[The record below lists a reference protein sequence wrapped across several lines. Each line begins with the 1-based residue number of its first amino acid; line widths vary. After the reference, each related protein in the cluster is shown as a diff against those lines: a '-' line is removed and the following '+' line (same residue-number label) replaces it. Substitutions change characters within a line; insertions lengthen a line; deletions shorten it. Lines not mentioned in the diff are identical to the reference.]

1 MSLYHIDEE
10 CYPKTKFNG
19 YCIIVNNENFSSPNL
34 TQRLGSSKDAD
45 DLIDVFSN
53 LGFITRRENDL
64 TKEEVMDLMST
75 TVQHIA
81 SDYHEM
87 GSLFVI
93 LLSHGEKEAIY
104 STNSEKIHL
113 FDIISHFT
121 AENCPSLAGKPKIFI
136 IQACRD
142 YTDQALTGLECE
154 SDFLIAYATLPG
166 RKASRHTAKGSM
178 YIQELV
184 HTLKEQPYN
193 DLVDIL
199 RIVQDKVLE
208 RFPQHP
214 EYRSRL
220 RKKLY
225 LTPPTG

>member
-1 MSLYHIDEE
+1 MKNAI
-10 CYPKTKFNG
+10 PNANIMAIAG
-19 YCIIVNNENFSSPNL
+19 IIVNNENFSSPNL

-45 DLIDVFSN
+45 DLTDVFSN
-53 LGFITRRENDL
+53 LGFITKRKNDL
-64 TKEEVMDLMST
+64 TKEEVMDLMY
-75 TVQHIA
+75 TVQHI
-81 SDYHEM
+81 DYHEM

-93 LLSHGEKEAIY
+93 LLSHGEIEAIY
-104 STNSEKIHL
+104 STNSETIHL
-113 FDIISHFT
+113 LDIISHFT

-166 RKASRHTAKGSM
+166 RKASRHTAKGST
-178 YIQELV
+178 YIQEFV
-184 HTLKEQPYN
+184 HTLKEQSYN

-214 EYRSRL
+214 EYRSHL
-220 RKKLY
+220 CKKLY
-225 LTPPTG
+225 LTPPSEAPTG

>member
-1 MSLYHIDEE
+1 MSFCIIDEE
-10 CYPKTKFNG
+10 CYPKCKFNG

-45 DLIDVFSN
+45 DLTDVFSD
-53 LGFITRRENDL
+53 LGFKIRRENDL
-64 TKEEVMDLMST
+64 TKKEVIDLMST
-75 TVQHIA
+75 VQHI
-81 SDYHEM
+81 DYHEM

-93 LLSHGEKEAIY
+93 LLSHGEIEAIY
-104 STNSEKIHL
+104 STNSETIHL

-166 RKASRHTAKGSM
+166 RKASRHTAKGST

-184 HTLKEQPYN
+184 HTLKEQQLYN

-225 LTPPTG
+225 LTSPTG

>member
-1 MSLYHIDEE
+1 MSLYPIAEE
-10 CYPKTKFNG
+10 CYPKCKFNG
-19 YCIIVNNENFSSPNL
+19 YCIIVNNEKFSSPNL

-45 DLIDVFSN
+45 DLTDVFSN
-53 LGFITRRENDL
+53 LEFKIRRENDL
-64 TKEEVMDLMST
+64 TKKEVMDLMST
-75 TVQHIA
+75 VQHI
-81 SDYHEM
+81 DYHEM

-93 LLSHGEKEAIY
+93 LLSHGEIEAIY
-104 STNSEKIHL
+104 STNSETIHL

-166 RKASRHTAKGSM
+166 CKASRDTVQGSW
-178 YIQELV
+178 YIQVLI

-220 RKKLY
+220 CKKLY

>member
-1 MSLYHIDEE
+1 MSFCIIDEE
-10 CYPKTKFNG
+10 CYPKSKFNG
-19 YCIIVNNENFSSPNL
+19 YCIIVNNETFSSPNL

-53 LGFITRRENDL
+53 FGFKTRRENDL
-64 TKEEVMDLMST
+64 TKEEVMDVMS
-75 TVQHIA
+75 TVQHI
-81 SDYHEM
+81 DYHEM

-142 YTDQALTGLECE
+142 YTNLALTGLECE

-166 RKASRHTAKGSM
+166 RKASRHTAKGST

-214 EYRSRL
+214 EYRSHL

-225 LTPPTG
+225 LIPTG